1 MQKVR
6 TLHVQYQIDDL
17 QGRKINLNKRIEEKE
32 LRLETVT
39 DKIDYWHALSQ
50 CTEKLEAEEKD
61 LEGAVRRR
69 KQKLH
74 EVEGR
79 LAGKIARS
87 AELQAQRGHIA
98 KALS

>member
-1 MQKVR
+1 MEMR
-6 TLHVQYQIDDL
+6 ALDVQYQINGI
-17 QGRKINLNKRIEEKE
+17 QGREINLNKRIEEKKRI
-32 LRLETVT
+32 LKSVT
-39 DKIDYWHALSQ
+39 NNIDYWQAASQ
-50 CTEKLEAEEKD
+50 CTDKLEAEEKD